1 MRPPRRPLRWPSALT
16 RQAARCS
23 PPQRQ
28 PPLLARPPS
37 FPPRWTICAPRLS
50 VCTCP
55 HCRRSGCRRCPP
67 GWCCLPP
74 RNGQNSLRG
83 GSFPPLWAASTTP
96 KTSVSCRWSSTL
108 RRRPPRAGGRTGQRQ
123 KHFCRDTAPRPR
135 AAVHARRPQYL
146 RAGLHIPPHS
156 GLRGLPPGGRGAG
169 RYGSVPRRAAL
180 RAAGRPVDRAPDPLA
195 GRQLRPVRGRPRRSR
210 LPRRAA
216 GGGGHSR
223 FPRADGLRLR

>member
-28 PPLLARPPS
+28 PPLPARPPS

-55 HCRRSGCRRCPP
+55 RCRRSGCRRCPP

-108 RRRPPRAGGRTGQRQ
+108 RRAATTRWWAHRAAAKALLSRHCSTPSRGGTRQTPSIFTRWIAHPAAQRPSRP
-123 KHFCRDTAPRPR
+123 APRWARCWTPR
-135 AAVHARRPQYL
+135 ICPA
-146 RAGLHIPPHS
+146 S
-156 GLRGLPPGGRGAG
+156 G
-169 RYGSVPRRAAL
+169 GS
-180 RAAGRPVDRAPDPLA
+180 
-195 GRQLRPVRGRPRRSR
+195 SR
-210 LPRRAA
+210 CWTAC
-216 GGGGHSR
+216 
-223 FPRADGLRLR
+223 